1 MGVGVAVARWMGVW
15 LSVLQTHCACSV
27 EAAGIC
33 RQLDQGK
40 KALEALKEYHRV
52 EMWSTVHLYYMAE
65 GPERTLIDFKL
76 KHLRKYGTGGRCA
89 VCACV
94 VHLARVCCPG
104 SLTRCLLPRVQ
115 HRIARKSS
123 WIYV

>member
-1 MGVGVAVARWMGVW
+1 
-15 LSVLQTHCACSV
+15 V

-33 RQLDQGK
+33 RQLDQVK

-76 KHLRKYGTGGRCA
+76 KHLRKYGTGRAALCVLVSFTWRVCA
-89 VCACV
+89 VQD
-94 VHLARVCCPG
+94 R
-104 SLTRCLLPRVQ
+104 
-115 HRIARKSS
+115 
-123 WIYV
+123 